1 MLLNIFIS
9 QMKYLIFLSI
19 EITKPKRPLSFA
31 LRFQVL
37 SLIISIL
44 YQIKKHCY
52 LNDLLFGWKTR
63 IACVLSNYIMYLPDL
78 YCLLLSL
85 IIMSQ
90 KPFILIADDDQE
102 DRYLLHTA
110 FEEIG
115 GSNDIYLV
123 ENGLQVFSYLE
134 TSIEQSVM
142 PSLIVLDLNMP
153 ILNGME
159 TLSRLKSH
167 SIYKNIPVIMFTTS
181 VHEVEKAR
189 CLEIGAADFIK
200 KPARFQ
206 RTISTARYL
215 HESAIENRIAS
226 SKDC

>member
-1 MLLNIFIS
+1 
-9 QMKYLIFLSI
+9 
-19 EITKPKRPLSFA
+19 
-31 LRFQVL
+31 
-37 SLIISIL
+37 
-44 YQIKKHCY
+44 
-52 LNDLLFGWKTR
+52 
-63 IACVLSNYIMYLPDL
+63 
-78 YCLLLSL
+78 
-85 IIMSQ
+85 MSQ

-115 GSNDIYLV
+115 GSNDIHLV

-134 TSIEQSVM
+134 DSIQQTNM
-142 PSLIVLDLNMP
+142 PALIVLDLNMP

-159 TLSRLKSH
+159 TLTRLKAH
-167 SIYKNIPVIMFTTS
+167 SLYKSIPVIMFTTS

-206 RTISTARYL
+206 QTISCAKYL
-215 HESAIENRIAS
+215 HESAIESRQSAM
-226 SKDC
+226 KH

>member
-1 MLLNIFIS
+1 M
-9 QMKYLIFLSI
+9 
-19 EITKPKRPLSFA
+19 T
-31 LRFQVL
+31 
-37 SLIISIL
+37 
-44 YQIKKHCY
+44 
-52 LNDLLFGWKTR
+52 
-63 IACVLSNYIMYLPDL
+63 
-78 YCLLLSL
+78 
-85 IIMSQ
+85 Q

-115 GSNDIYLV
+115 RSNDIYLV

-134 TSIEQSVM
+134 ASGELTGM

-159 TLSRLKSH
+159 TLSRLKAH
-167 SIYKNIPVIMFTTS
+167 SLYKDIPVIMYTTS
-181 VHEVEKAR
+181 VHEIEKAR

-206 RTISTARYL
+206 QTISTAQFL
-215 HESAIENRIAS
+215 HDSAIERRQSHS
-226 SKDC
+226 SH

>member
-1 MLLNIFIS
+1 
-9 QMKYLIFLSI
+9 
-19 EITKPKRPLSFA
+19 
-31 LRFQVL
+31 
-37 SLIISIL
+37 
-44 YQIKKHCY
+44 
-52 LNDLLFGWKTR
+52 
-63 IACVLSNYIMYLPDL
+63 
-78 YCLLLSL
+78 
-85 IIMSQ
+85 MSQ

-115 GSNDIYLV
+115 RSNDIYLV
-123 ENGLQVFSYLE
+123 ENGLQVFSYLD
-134 TSIEQSVM
+134 TFIEQSGM

-167 SIYKNIPVIMFTTS
+167 NVYKNIPVIIFTTS

-189 CLEIGAADFIK
+189 CLEIGAVDFIK

-206 RTISTARYL
+206 QTISTARFL
-215 HESAIENRIAS
+215 HDSASENRQTAWKS
-226 SKDC
+226 